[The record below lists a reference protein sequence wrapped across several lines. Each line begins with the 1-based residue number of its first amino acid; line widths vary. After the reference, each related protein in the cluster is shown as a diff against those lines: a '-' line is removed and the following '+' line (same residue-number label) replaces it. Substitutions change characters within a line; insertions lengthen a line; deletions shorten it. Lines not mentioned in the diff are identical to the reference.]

1 MHLIRV
7 RRKLIIGIIPILII
21 IASLFFYFFI
31 KPIPATESSWQIIT
45 GKDRISNPEFL
56 SWFDQ
61 EARLYPLTTTN
72 NEIVFA
78 PSSAFYVFPWVPP
91 GKKEGRYVW
100 TLNLKNL
107 SLKPILYETFMSLK
121 PQLPGEL
128 PKRPETF
135 LQQQADYQTAKNAP
149 LPEMVMEVI
158 RFNSKDTE
166 YEAKLSVS
174 DFNTLK
180 RRRLGT
186 EFAKSEPRGWHTGT
200 YYSGIMQFEVVDL
213 SEPKQPIVVLKKQFK
228 DWDYP
233 LRRESKKISQPS
245 FIGTFAKLYPL
256 PDSKPSFM
264 ILSKVYRGLYQN
276 RKGIDDEAFSIL
288 AP

>member
-1 MHLIRV
+1 MQVIRV
-7 RRKLIIGIIPILII
+7 KRKLIIGIIPLLII

-31 KPIPATESSWQIIT
+31 KPIPATESSWQIIL
-45 GKDRISNPEFL
+45 GKNKISNPEFF

-61 EARLYPLTTTN
+61 EARLYPLTTN
-72 NEIVFA
+72 KNEIVFA
-78 PSSAFYVFPWVPP
+78 PSSPFYVFPWSPP

-100 TLNLKNL
+100 TLNLQNL
-107 SLKPILYETFMSLK
+107 SLKPILYKTFMSLN

-128 PKRPETF
+128 PKRAETF
-135 LQQQADYQTAKNAP
+135 LQQQADYETAKNAP

-158 RFNSKDTE
+158 RFNGKDTE
-166 YEAKLSVS
+166 YEAKLSVA
-174 DFNTLK
+174 DFKTLK

-186 EFAKSEPRGWHTGT
+186 EFSKSEPRGWHTGT
-200 YYSGIMQFEVVDL
+200 YYSGVMQFKLVNL

-233 LRRESKKISQPS
+233 LRRETKKISQPS
-245 FIGTFAKLYPL
+245 FIGTFAKLYSL

-264 ILSKVYRGLYQN
+264 ILSKAYRGLYQN
-276 RKGIDDEAFSIL
+276 RKGIDDEAFSIIV
-288 AP
+288 P